1 MRTKNSIKNGVV
13 SVIMSIVSLII
24 GFFSQKV
31 FIYVLGTE
39 YLGLNGLFT
48 NILSILSVAELGFG
62 TAIIY
67 NLYNPVAK
75 KDYKQIN
82 ILMNYY
88 KKIYRIVACVIFA
101 LGIIMIP
108 FIPTIVGIRLLV
120 I

>member
-13 SVIMSIVSLII
+13 SVIMSIVALII

-39 YLGLNGLFT
+39 YLGLNGLYT

-67 NLYNPVAK
+67 NLYKPVAK
-75 KDYKQIN
+75 NDYKQIN

-88 KKIYRIVACVIFA
+88 KKIYRIVHV
-101 LGIIMIP
+101 
-108 FIPTIVGIRLLV
+108 
-120 I
+120 